1 MEIKVQKPK
10 DYIIQFVGLN
20 IGEHLFEFSI
30 NDKFFEDIDYSE
42 IKRCNLQVKLLLLK
56 QSTMMVL
63 NFEISGTVNIDC
75 DRCTA
80 EYDLPLEGSYKLIV
94 KVGGR
99 DAGNEEDDII
109 TLSANEHE
117 LDLSQY
123 LYEYISL
130 SMPIK
135 RAHPDNAEGNSTCDK
150 EMLEKLSDFLTEE
163 EKEEMQDPRWDELKN
178 INLN

>member
-42 IKRCNLQVKLLLLK
+42 IKQCNLQVKLLLLK

-75 DRCTA
+75 DIFR
-80 EYDLPLEGSYKLIV
+80 V
-94 KVGGR
+94 
-99 DAGNEEDDII
+99 
-109 TLSANEHE
+109 
-117 LDLSQY
+117 
-123 LYEYISL
+123 
-130 SMPIK
+130 
-135 RAHPDNAEGNSTCDK
+135 
-150 EMLEKLSDFLTEE
+150 
-163 EKEEMQDPRWDELKN
+163 
-178 INLN
+178 